1 MVVSDWVPVAGQC
14 IVIGLVQSVVV
25 ESLSVHHSVWHSATA
40 PTINCRFS
48 AAAGPARKESAE
60 SPSVLL
66 SITDVDIV
74 TQSAETRCRPHGPSA
89 DKDETNS
96 AAHRIY
102 TADYSPAH
110 LCRCCVAN
118 ICVVHQATDSR
129 WRPTAQV
136 VSPSHNIA
144 PYRTS
149 WCLMKIRSARGR
161 RTRARY

>member
-66 SITDVDIV
+66 QITDVDIV

-102 TADYSPAH
+102 TR
-110 LCRCCVAN
+110 L
-118 ICVVHQATDSR
+118 T
-129 WRPTAQV
+129 TAQLIPVAV
-136 VSPSHNIA
+136 VWQIFVSFIRPLTVVDVQQLRSCHHHTILH
-144 PYRTS
+144 RTV
-149 WCLMKIRSARGR
+149 R
-161 RTRARY
+161 RDV